1 MEDTDPDTFN
11 KYQRYMREETE
22 TPTLKSCLSLLRIS
36 QWDSELFFRM
46 RHYFINQS
54 PTATRK
60 QRNDLLLDAEKVWAH
75 VYVLDPTKDIAFELG
90 RVMMG
95 IKEYSMA
102 MAFFQRSNETC
113 GEHHITYYN
122 LGICSH
128 YLERYVLAV
137 GFFNETLARSPDYVH
152 AQTWKEKSLAA
163 EAGQGAEGE
172 LQQQQQ
178 QQAALAAGD
187 GGVVLSEDTFR
198 VGDGEGGPG
207 GDTVTWTHHA
217 A

>member
-1 MEDTDPDTFN
+1 MEDVDPDTFN

-22 TPTLKSCLSLLRIS
+22 TPTLKSCMSLLRIS

-46 RHYFINQS
+46 RQYFINQS

-60 QRNDLLLDAEKVWAH
+60 QQNDLLLDAEKVWSH
-75 VYVLDPTKDIAFELG
+75 VYALDAKKDIAFELG

-95 IKEYSMA
+95 IKEYPMA

-128 YLERYVLAV
+128 YLGQYVLAV
-137 GFFNETLARSPDYVH
+137 GFFDETLALSPEYIH

-163 EAGQGAEGE
+163 EAGKGSEEDGQRE
-172 LQQQQQ
+172 Q
-178 QQAALAAGD
+178 ALAPGD

-198 VGDGEGGPG
+198 VGNGEGEG

-217 A
+217 AA